1 MPIMVNAGLISAPP
15 RIRCRRIEDADA
27 GNVVALLARG
37 FAARR
42 PRRFWERV
50 IEVLAT
56 RSVPPGAPRYGYLL
70 ENDGAAVDVI
80 LQIFLAPRQD
90 DSGDGIGAV
99 AGKKAPTRCNVS
111 SWYVDPAY
119 RGYAPFLVSQA
130 LKQKGV
136 TYLNVSSVPHT
147 RPIVEAQGYLRF
159 SNGVFVAL
167 PCLSRQ
173 PAGIAARVI
182 TVDTPPQAHFEEH
195 ERDLLRDHAGYGCMS
210 LWCETP
216 GRAYP
221 FVFRERRIKGLITCA
236 QLIYC
241 RDTAELVRFAR
252 PLGMYLARRRRPLL
266 ILDAN
271 GPVRG
276 LIGKYFDQA
285 MPKYFKGPAPPRLG
299 DLAYTETALF
309 GM

>member
-1 MPIMVNAGLISAPP
+1 MVNAGLTSAPTK
-15 RIRCRRIEDADA
+15 IRCRRIEDADA
-27 GNVVALLARG
+27 DNVVALLTRG

-50 IEVLAT
+50 IETLAT
-56 RSVPPGAPRYGYLL
+56 RAAPPDAPRYGYLL
-70 ENDGAAVDVI
+70 ESDGAAVGAI
-80 LQIFLAPRQD
+80 LQIFSTPRAGGTDAGD
-90 DSGDGIGAV
+90 DE
-99 AGKKAPTRCNVS
+99 KATTRCNVS
-111 SWYVDPAY
+111 SWYVEPAF
-119 RGYAPFLVSQA
+119 RGYAPLLVSQA

-136 TYLNVSSVPHT
+136 TYLNISSVAHT

-167 PCLSRQ
+167 PCLSRP
-173 PAGIAARVI
+173 PAGIEARVI
-182 TVDTPPQAHFEEH
+182 TADVQPQAPLEEH

-216 GRAYP
+216 ERAYP
-221 FVFRERRIKGLITCA
+221 FVFRERRVKGLVTCA
-236 QLIYC
+236 QLVFC
-241 RDTAELVRFAR
+241 RDVADFVRFAR
-252 PLGMYLARRRRPLL
+252 PLGMYLARRRRPLV

-276 LIGKYFDQA
+276 LVGKYFDEA

>member
-15 RIRCRRIEDADA
+15 KIRCRRIEDADA
-27 GNVVALLARG
+27 DNVVALLARG

-56 RSVPPGAPRYGYLL
+56 RSSPPGAPRYGYLL
-70 ENDGAAVDVI
+70 ENDGAAVGAI
-80 LQIFLAPRQD
+80 LQIFSTPRQ
-90 DSGDGIGAV
+90 GDISAA
-99 AGKKAPTRCNVS
+99 AGEKATTRCNVS
-111 SWYVDPAY
+111 SWYVDPAF
-119 RGYAPFLVSQA
+119 RGYAPLLVSQA

-136 TYLNVSSVPHT
+136 TYLNISSVPHA

-167 PCLSRQ
+167 PCLSRP
-173 PAGIAARVI
+173 PAGIEARV
-182 TVDTPPQAHFEEH
+182 VSAAEQPQAHFEEH
-195 ERDLLRDHAGYGCMS
+195 ERDLLRDHAGYGCLS
-210 LWCETP
+210 LWCQTTE
-216 GRAYP
+216 RAYP
-221 FVFRERRIKGLITCA
+221 FVFRERRVKGLITCA

-241 RDTAELVRFAR
+241 RDIAEFVRFAR
-252 PLGMYLARRRRPLL
+252 PLGTYLARRRRPLV

-276 LIGKYFDQA
+276 LIGKYFDQT